1 MDATLTPEARTA
13 LLSAA
18 AVAKRGAPAGFL
30 TGHIRGGR
38 FIVEGCIPADPAS
51 LADPDAFFKLEALQ
65 PGRIVGFLVPSP
77 AAAARKPLLRPH
89 AVGRLVLALRRRTHA
104 RKLHLAGW
112 AVDFDGK
119 FFFSP
124 APIVEAGQEPR

>member
-1 MDATLTPEARTA
+1 MPEARTA

-30 TGHIRGGR
+30 TGHVRGGR
-38 FIVEGCIPADPAS
+38 FIVEGFIPADAAL
-51 LADPDAFFKLEALQ
+51 LADPDVFFKLDALQ
-65 PGRIVGFLVPSP
+65 PGRIIGFLVPSP

-89 AVGRLVLALRRRTHA
+89 AVGRLVLSVRRNASA
-104 RKLHLAGW
+104 RGLPFAGW
-112 AVDFDGK
+112 AVDFDGR

-124 APIVEAGQEPR
+124 APIVEAEKEPR